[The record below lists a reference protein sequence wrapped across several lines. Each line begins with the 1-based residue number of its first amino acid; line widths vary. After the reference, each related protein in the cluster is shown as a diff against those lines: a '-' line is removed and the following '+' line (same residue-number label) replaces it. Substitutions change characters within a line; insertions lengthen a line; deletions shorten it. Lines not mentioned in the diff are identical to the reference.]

1 MAKGFNARTDNCDLS
16 YLNGTI
22 FTGFSGAGIIGD
34 NAGRMML
41 GGDKAI
47 FIMAGQIYENESI
60 LGMQDRPYIRIGGR
74 ASNSQAWG
82 VDDGSSIVINAWD
95 IVLRACGK
103 TNRNITMNK
112 LTYNGEHTINLNDD
126 TNDLWWGPKMHA
138 PSFVNTSALSK
149 KMNIKKLDVQT
160 AVNAIKNTDIYDYQF
175 KEFGETG
182 KHYASLII
190 DDVNDR
196 PQYKAAGAFVDGL
209 GRDDGTQLGYLTVV
223 VQSLLKEIDIL
234 KERIDK

>member
-1 MAKGFNARTDNCDLS
+1 MWG
-16 YLNGTI
+16 GTKA
-22 FTGFSGAGIIGD
+22 GAGIIGTD
-34 NAGRMML
+34 DGKL
-41 GGDKAI
+41 
-47 FIMAGQIYENESI
+47 I
-60 LGMQDRPYIRIGGR
+60 LGSLKPTFIEGGWNFEGYDGFNHIPFVQVGGEMR
-74 ASNSQAWG
+74 HAGADIDKN
-82 VDDGSSIVINAWD
+82 GSSIVINAWD
-95 IVLRACGK
+95 IKLNALGK
-103 TNRNITMNK
+103 DNRNIIMNR
-112 LTYNGEHTINLNDD
+112 LTYNGEHTINLNDS
-126 TNDLWWGPKMHA
+126 TSDLWWGPKMHA

-190 DDVNDR
+190 DDINDK
-196 PQYKAAGAFVDGL
+196 PQYRAAGAFVDGL

-223 VQSLLKEIDIL
+223 VQNLLEEIDAL

>member
-1 MAKGFNARTDNCDLS
+1 
-16 YLNGTI
+16 
-22 FTGFSGAGIIGD
+22 
-34 NAGRMML
+34 
-41 GGDKAI
+41 
-47 FIMAGQIYENESI
+47 
-60 LGMQDRPYIRIGGR
+60 
-74 ASNSQAWG
+74 
-82 VDDGSSIVINAWD
+82 
-95 IVLRACGK
+95 
-103 TNRNITMNK
+103 
-112 LTYNGEHTINLNDD
+112 
-126 TNDLWWGPKMHA
+126 MHA

-190 DDVNDR
+190 DDVN
-196 PQYKAAGAFVDGL
+196 

-223 VQSLLKEIDIL
+223 VQSLLKEIDTL

>member
-1 MAKGFNARTDNCDLS
+1 
-16 YLNGTI
+16 
-22 FTGFSGAGIIGD
+22 
-34 NAGRMML
+34 
-41 GGDKAI
+41 
-47 FIMAGQIYENESI
+47 
-60 LGMQDRPYIRIGGR
+60 
-74 ASNSQAWG
+74 
-82 VDDGSSIVINAWD
+82 
-95 IVLRACGK
+95 
-103 TNRNITMNK
+103 
-112 LTYNGEHTINLNDD
+112 
-126 TNDLWWGPKMHA
+126 MHA

-196 PQYKAAGAFVDGL
+196 PQYRAAGAFVDGL